1 AGAALHRP
9 CRRHQ
14 QGRAVQA
21 GIPEDQPEQPHPRHR
36 RSRYRNEPDGVGR
49 AHDLSRRQ
57 DRKAFAE
64 GGRAALSRA
73 GMVDVAD
80 GRTRSHVRSGPPLR
94 EIQQGQGALC
104 RGALLHGVARVLRR
118 ARPPA
123 RGSRLRRRRIFH
135 RRHRHLALGLAL
147 RMADGRPQPLSQR
160 EAVVHHHRQ
169 AAGGAEG
176 LQGAQGRRRSSDP
189 DMTVLRP
196 LALCV
201 AALVLGSAQSAT
213 AQETIDRP
221 VTIYVAGTAGGG
233 IDLYARLFGRNF
245 GRHVAGKPNVT
256 VQVMPGAGGIR
267 AANFLAEQAP
277 RDGTAIAT
285 LASGP
290 ILEPLIGARSPGYDM
305 SSFTWLGAM
314 NKDFGLC
321 IAAATTPFKTIDDV
335 RRQQM
340 VVAGTGAGSET
351 DTWPIVLN
359 DVLGTKFKLVTGY
372 LGSQETILA
381 IERGEAHGRCVF
393 SLSALKIAKPDW
405 LPGKKINVLVLTAL
419 APHPD
424 FPGVPA
430 VVQLAARAED
440 RQLRPEVQIERNVN
454 IFSSL

>member
-1 AGAALHRP
+1 
-9 CRRHQ
+9 
-14 QGRAVQA
+14 
-21 GIPEDQPEQPHPRHR
+21 
-36 RSRYRNEPDGVGR
+36 
-49 AHDLSRRQ
+49 
-57 DRKAFAE
+57 
-64 GGRAALSRA
+64 
-73 GMVDVAD
+73 
-80 GRTRSHVRSGPPLR
+80 
-94 EIQQGQGALC
+94 
-104 RGALLHGVARVLRR
+104 
-118 ARPPA
+118 
-123 RGSRLRRRRIFH
+123 
-135 RRHRHLALGLAL
+135 
-147 RMADGRPQPLSQR
+147 
-160 EAVVHHHRQ
+160 
-169 AAGGAEG
+169 
-176 LQGAQGRRRSSDP
+176 
-189 DMTVLRP
+189 MTPLRP
-196 LALCV
+196 LAPCV
-201 AALVLGSAQSAT
+201 AALVLGLAQAAT

-233 IDLYARLFGRNF
+233 IDLYARLFARHF

-285 LASGP
+285 FASGP
-290 ILEPLIGARSPGYDM
+290 ILEPLIGARNPGYDM

-321 IAAATTPFKTIDDV
+321 IASATTPFKTIDDV

-405 LPGKKINVLVLTAL
+405 LREKKINVLVLTAL
-419 APHPD
+419 APSAD

-430 VVQLAARAED
+430 VVDLVSKPQD
-440 RQLRPEVQIERNVN
+440 RQLLELMVGPGAMARSFAAPPGLAAGKATLLRRAFDATLQDPEFRADAARIQADLAPTTGEEVQALVARIYATPRPVIERVKK
-454 IFSSL
+454 LLAP